1 MKLYEVPRN
10 SYIKLLNSEGLP
22 FSDQVYLFSHVDGMY
37 SYCIAVSKVVG
48 VYVSDDKVVRHFAAW
63 SDVEVVW

>member
-10 SYIKLLNSEGLP
+10 SYIKLLNSEGSP
-22 FSDQVYLFSHVDGMY
+22 FSDQVYLFSRIDGMY
-37 SYCIAVSKVVG
+37 SYCIAVSKVNG

-63 SDVEVVW
+63 SDVEVVG